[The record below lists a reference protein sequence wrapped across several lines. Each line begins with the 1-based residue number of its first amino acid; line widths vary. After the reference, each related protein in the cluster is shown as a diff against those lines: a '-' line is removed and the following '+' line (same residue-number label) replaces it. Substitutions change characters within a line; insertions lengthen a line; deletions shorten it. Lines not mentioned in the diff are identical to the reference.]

1 MPDLSVQSLR
11 VHTVQQAIDDLVY
24 FAQNVHLPM
33 PGGDQLAPGKA
44 PWILT
49 GGSYGGAL
57 VSYTMAEY
65 VHIQLCEFRILTEN
79 ISQPDVFYS
88 GYASSAVVQAIV

>member
-1 MPDLSVQSLR
+1 MILEHRFFGDSNPLPDLSVQSLR

-33 PGGDQLAPGKA
+33 PNGDQVAPGKA

-57 VSYTMAEY
+57 VSYTM
-65 VHIQLCEFRILTEN
+65 
-79 ISQPDVFYS
+79 SK
-88 GYASSAVVQAIV
+88 